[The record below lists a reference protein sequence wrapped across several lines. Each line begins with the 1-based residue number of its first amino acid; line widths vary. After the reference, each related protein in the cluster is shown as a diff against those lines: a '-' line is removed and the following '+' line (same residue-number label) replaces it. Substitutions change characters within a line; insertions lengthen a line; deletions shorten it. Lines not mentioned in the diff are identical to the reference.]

1 MKTAIV
7 IPCRGEGDVAPLIA
21 EASKY
26 GDVFIADDNAI
37 DGTAMHVP
45 EHIGPRGVRRVV
57 VPADRH
63 GFSEAYRLGIVA
75 AFEADYDVIVEM
87 DAGGSHDPASIPAL
101 VHALEACDVDLVT
114 GERFHAGEFHGHW
127 KRRLLSRGGTA
138 LFNLRH
144 GTRWHDATGGF
155 IAYRREAI
163 PQTHGR
169 PFEAGMHW
177 YQSEVRT
184 RAMDAGLLIHEVPI
198 VYRSSSSSLN
208 WKGILEAARMLF
220 R

>member
-7 IPCRGEGDVAPLIA
+7 IPCRGEGDVAPLVMQA
-21 EASKY
+21 AKY

-37 DGTAMHVP
+37 DGTTMLVP
-45 EHIGPRGVRRVV
+45 LAARRVP

-101 VHALEACDVDLVT
+101 VRALDACDVDMAT

-127 KRRLLSRGGTA
+127 KRKLLSRGGTA

-155 IAYRREAI
+155 IAYRRETI
-163 PQTHGR
+163 PHTHVR

-184 RAMDAGLLIHEVPI
+184 RAMEAGLLIHEVPI

-208 WKGILEAARMLF
+208 WKGIMEAARLLF